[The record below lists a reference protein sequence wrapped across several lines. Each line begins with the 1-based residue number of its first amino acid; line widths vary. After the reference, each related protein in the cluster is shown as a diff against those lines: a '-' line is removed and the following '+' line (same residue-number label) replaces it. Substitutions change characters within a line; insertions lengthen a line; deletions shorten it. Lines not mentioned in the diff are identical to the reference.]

1 MRSLT
6 LVYFSHNG
14 VQEFF
19 SANFR
24 PTEMNGLGLG
34 FGEVVIWVRV
44 RVIICYTLPHH
55 ERLTSLNMRS
65 DSKNIDQWIKEAL
78 TFHV

>member
-6 LVYFSHNG
+6 LVWFSHNG

-24 PTEMNGLGLG
+24 PTEMNGTG
-34 FGEVVIWVRV
+34 FGEVV
-44 RVIICYTLPHH
+44 ICYTLPHH